1 MPGNKEGRVIVYFSR
16 RATLVV
22 PMSALTHSS
31 TINPSKGPIM
41 TPIIFKTTFDFDTVW
56 AQNRRLHKKRQLI
69 FTLIAA
75 GLFTLT
81 LGEVIWFGV
90 RYRYIDSRLVL
101 CVLGSALLV
110 LFYAV
115 IHPAIV
121 KRRVQKVIE
130 TSGVSVQTAVLYED
144 HMTVHAEGPKGVS
157 DEVLQYSSFSGI
169 WETPEMF
176 LFMNQRSSVGAV
188 DKRSVS
194 EEECQRARALLRGL
208 FPDKQY
214 KVIS

>member
-1 MPGNKEGRVIVYFSR
+1 
-16 RATLVV
+16 
-22 PMSALTHSS
+22 
-31 TINPSKGPIM
+31 M

-115 IHPAIV
+115 IHPAS
-121 KRRVQKVIE
+121 QSA
-130 TSGVSVQTAVLYED
+130 TSTI
-144 HMTVHAEGPKGVS
+144 
-157 DEVLQYSSFSGI
+157 F
-169 WETPEMF
+169 TP
-176 LFMNQRSSVGAV
+176 S
-188 DKRSVS
+188 
-194 EEECQRARALLRGL
+194 C
-208 FPDKQY
+208 
-214 KVIS
+214 

>member
-1 MPGNKEGRVIVYFSR
+1 
-16 RATLVV
+16 
-22 PMSALTHSS
+22 
-31 TINPSKGPIM
+31 M

-121 KRRVQKVIE
+121 KKRVQKVIE

-194 EEECQRARALLRGL
+194 EEECQRARTLLRGL
-208 FPDKQY
+208 FPDKKY